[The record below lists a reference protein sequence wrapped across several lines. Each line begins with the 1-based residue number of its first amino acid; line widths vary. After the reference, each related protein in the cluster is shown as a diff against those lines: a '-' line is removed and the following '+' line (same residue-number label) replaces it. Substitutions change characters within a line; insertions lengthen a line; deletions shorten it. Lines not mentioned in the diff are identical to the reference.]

1 MPKGPT
7 SPDLISG
14 NEVRQ
19 VVLDWI
25 KTSPLSADLTPAAA
39 DLLAKR
45 GAETILQEAGSPYKI
60 QHAKVGR
67 DALQTALQS
76 DRAADLA
83 TVHKTVLE
91 TLPRSKRSHQVT
103 RNTLAKAM
111 SKHRFCGFYPF
122 C

>member
-1 MPKGPT
+1 MPRRPT

-25 KTSPLSADLTPAAA
+25 KTSPLNADLTPAAA
-39 DLLAKR
+39 DLLARR
-45 GAETILQEAGSPYKI
+45 GAETILHEAGSPHKI
-60 QHAKVGR
+60 RHARVGR
-67 DALQTALQS
+67 DALQTALHS

-83 TVHKTVLE
+83 AVHEMVME
-91 TLPRSKRSHQVT
+91 TLPRSKRSNQVT

-111 SKHRFCGFYPF
+111 ARHRFCGFYPF